1 MSDKALIDQLKA
13 LAHPLRYA
21 ILEELDARERNVS
34 EIEQATGIGQPTL
47 SQQLAVL
54 RKSGL
59 VQPRR
64 AAKLVYYRIVPEHST
79 LLARRLTGLA
89 NGHAPAPVP
98 PTAGRAP
105 SPGADNFTR
114 HPCGFVSH
122 LARFSARG

>member
-1 MSDKALIDQLKA
+1 MSDKAPIDQFKA

-59 VQPRR
+59 VETRR
-64 AAKLVYYRIVPEHST
+64 AAKLVYYRIVPEQIAR
-79 LLARRLTGLA
+79 LAQ
-89 NGHAPAPVP
+89 
-98 PTAGRAP
+98 
-105 SPGADNFTR
+105 
-114 HPCGFVSH
+114 
-122 LARFSARG
+122 ARSEEHTSELQSLMRTSYAVFC

>member
-59 VQPRR
+59 VETRR
-64 AAKLVYYRIVPEHST
+64 AAKLVSYRIVPEQI
-79 LLARRLTGLA
+79 ARL
-89 NGHAPAPVP
+89 APALDRPEEH
-98 PTAGRAP
+98 TSALQSLMRNSSA
-105 SPGADNFTR
+105 
-114 HPCGFVSH
+114 VSC
-122 LARFSARG
+122 LKK

>member
-1 MSDKALIDQLKA
+1 MSDKAPIDQFKA

-59 VQPRR
+59 VETRR
-64 AAKLVYYRIVPEHST
+64 AAKLVYYRLVPEQIAR
-79 LLARRLTGLA
+79 LAQA
-89 NGHAPAPVP
+89 PDAPAGPGGGLEPGP
-98 PTAGRAP
+98 PGKNRDHP
-105 SPGADNFTR
+105 PGAANFALL
-114 HPCGFVSH
+114 PH
-122 LARFSARG
+122 L